1 MPEISR
7 NQLYPRDI
15 DVSISQILD
24 GIYRI
29 AGYVEGYGIT
39 FNQFL
44 IEDENPTLIH
54 TGPVGMYA
62 QIEEKLKEVINLEKL
77 R

>member
-39 FNQFL
+39 FYQFL
-44 IEDENPTLIH
+44 IEDENQLLFTQDL
-54 TGPVGMYA
+54 
-62 QIEEKLKEVINLEKL
+62 
-77 R
+77 

>member
-7 NQLYPRDI
+7 THFHPKEV
-15 DVSISQILD
+15 DVSISQVVD

-29 AGYVEGYGIT
+29 SGFVEAYGIT

-44 IEDENPTLIH
+44 IEDEKPTLIH
-54 TGPVGMYA
+54 TGPIGMYHK
-62 QIEEKLKEVINLEKL
+62 IEDKV
-77 R
+77 

>member
-7 NQLYPRDI
+7 TYCHPKDV
-15 DVSISQILD
+15 DVSISQISD
-24 GIYRI
+24 GILSDS
-29 AGYVEGYGIT
+29 GFVKNYGIT

-54 TGPVGMYA
+54 TGPIGMYPK
-62 QIEEKLKEVINLEKL
+62 IEEKVKEV
-77 R
+77 